1 MENKEKEGHR
11 EVTRMTS
18 EIVAAYVGKNRL
30 AAARLPSL
38 ICSVWD
44 SLMTASQRER
54 TLTEPAPEPA
64 VPVRQSVRRQYIVC
78 LEDGRRF
85 RSLTRHLRTAHG
97 LDPDTYRARWG
108 LRGDYPMAAPGYAA
122 ARADL
127 AKRHGLG
134 TKAGRG
140 RKPHP
145 APEPDGGSLSQV
157 A

>member
-18 EIVAAYVGKNRL
+18 EIVAAYLGKNRL

-54 TLTEPAPEPA
+54 TLTEPPPEPA

-85 RSLTRHLRTAHG
+85 RSLTRPLRTAHG

-140 RKPHP
+140 RKAHP
-145 APEPDGGSLSQV
+145 APESDGGSLSQV

>member
-18 EIVAAYVGKNRL
+18 EIVAAFVGRNSV
-30 AAARLPSL
+30 AAECLPSL
-38 ICSVWD
+38 ICSVWET
-44 SLMTASQRER
+44 LMSVSRRER
-54 TLTEPAPEPA
+54 TLTERAPTPA
-64 VPVRQSVRRQYIVC
+64 VPIRQSVRRQYIVC

-97 LDPDTYRARWG
+97 LDPDSYRARWG

-140 RKPHP
+140 RKPGSS
-145 APEPDGGSLSQV
+145 DGALNR
-157 A
+157 AA